1 MRMCVS
7 GLEPDAGA
15 SMVEDL
21 LSPAVSALAWSAGR
35 RRRGYS
41 GTSPTIDYGSA
52 QPDIQRRQL
61 LVLI

>member
-1 MRMCVS
+1 
-7 GLEPDAGA
+7 
-15 SMVEDL
+15 MVEDL
-21 LSPAVSALAWSAGR
+21 LSPAVGALAWSAGR

-52 QPDIQRRQL
+52 QPDIQRRQP